1 MLKDVVA
8 ATVTPVGEKV
18 NSCGIIFF
26 YSVPTFLGVNWDR
39 QIEEEQADPG
49 KLNIFLLKPTR

>member
-1 MLKDVVA
+1 MRYVVA

-18 NSCGIIFF
+18 NSCGIILF
-26 YSVPTFLGVNWDR
+26 YSVHTFLAVNWDR

-49 KLNIFLLKPTR
+49 KLNTILLKPTR